1 MLNFNKLRFIIFE
14 IFDNSQLFLT
24 DPRKGSFYIK
34 GCDKACPQLSLL
46 STIFVFRA
54 DPSSEMAAL
63 ASN

>member
-1 MLNFNKLRFIIFE
+1 MFYI
-14 IFDNSQLFLT
+14 
-24 DPRKGSFYIK
+24 KGSFYIK

-63 ASN
+63 ASICWTFLLRNQWMDFDETG